1 MRKNMFNEDGR
12 VKIPALVHLTRLG
25 YTYRSTK
32 KIRPVVDVETN
43 IYRPSFL
50 AAINRLNAATL
61 GEQTLTEQDAER
73 IIRQLGDML
82 QGEDLGRKF
91 FMKLQQGVPYDGRIL
106 RLIDFDKREK
116 NTFEVVTEMPCGT
129 EEASFRPDITI
140 YINGLPLAFMEVK
153 KPNNLKGMQA
163 EYQRMT
169 MRSTDAKFRVYINET
184 QLMLFSNNME
194 YNDCESVPIS
204 GAFYATAAYGHLF
217 FSHFREEAP
226 HLERVIQPLDEE
238 AETEILRDANMAA
251 LRSTAEYPVNRRPDT
266 PTNRLLTSLFA
277 PERLLFLLHYGFNYV
292 TRTNAEG
299 VQQLEKHVMRYQQ
312 FFASLAMRRCAADLQ
327 KQPLGYIQPA
337 PSSLGIVAERPQP
350 QKARGG
356 VIWHTQGSGKTELAY
371 YNVHILSDYY
381 AARHIVAKFYF
392 IVDRLDLMT
401 QAANEFRAR
410 GLNVVEVE
418 NRAKFIENI
427 QSLNEQTDTGG
438 LVMNVVNIQRFS
450 DEAVVKAPVYHVQVQ
465 RIYFIDEAH
474 RDFKETGEYLSRLV
488 NSDRQAIKFA
498 LTGTPLIG
506 KVKTKDLFGDYLHKY
521 YYNMSI
527 KDGYTLRLIR
537 EGIKTEYRL
546 KLEGVANLL
555 EEQVAK
561 GSLQK
566 KDITCQ
572 IEYVQPLVDYIEEDF
587 TAFRLMTQD
596 TIQTQHAAPV
606 GAMIVCDSSAQ
617 AQAVQNELVRRGTF
631 SSALILSTIGETKE
645 ELTAKRDAFK
655 RGETDILVVYN
666 MLLTGFDAPR
676 LKKMYLGRK
685 IKAHN
690 LLQALTRVNRPYQG
704 LHYGYVVDF
713 ADIRQEFDKTNQA
726 YLAEL
731 QEELGDSYRQ
741 YASIFK
747 TTEEIEEDLTKIK
760 DTLFSFNT
768 TNLEQFEREIDAIE
782 EKQPLYTL
790 RHALNLYKELH
801 NLAGLFGYQEILER
815 LEPEKVKRLLQMVS
829 LRIET
834 LNQQDLL
841 HGTENM
847 DALIEA
853 SCSHLTIHFHK
864 VAEGELALAD
874 GYYEKRN
881 RTLGEFARNQDPKDP
896 EYIALK
902 DELRRVLE
910 NHDMR
915 EMSLDEMKAQDEKL
929 TSIRQ
934 QIQRLNAANQR
945 LADAYDGDN
954 RFMRLHKKFARNDQ
968 LHAPSKLFRV
978 LFGLKQATDDT
989 LLHNTHLLENEAVFQ
1004 QLLRQSIRKSL
1015 KIEFPDIPLAKRRSL
1030 TKALSADVYQEYT
1043 L

>member
-1 MRKNMFNEDGR
+1 
-12 VKIPALVHLTRLG
+12 
-25 YTYRSTK
+25 
-32 KIRPVVDVETN
+32 
-43 IYRPSFL
+43 
-50 AAINRLNAATL
+50 
-61 GEQTLTEQDAER
+61 
-73 IIRQLGDML
+73 
-82 QGEDLGRKF
+82 
-91 FMKLQQGVPYDGRIL
+91 
-106 RLIDFDKREK
+106 
-116 NTFEVVTEMPCGT
+116 
-129 EEASFRPDITI
+129 PDITI
-140 YINGLPLAFMEVK
+140 YLNGLPLAFMEVK

-169 MRSTDAKFRVYINET
+169 ERSTEAKFRTYINET

-194 YNDCESVPIS
+194 YNDRETVPIS

-217 FSHFREEAP
+217 FSHFREEDP
-226 HLERVIQPLDEE
+226 HLDRFVRSLDEAAE
-238 AETEILRDANMAA
+238 AAILRDTNMAA
-251 LRSTAEYPVNRRPDT
+251 LRSTAEYPLNRRPDT
-266 PTNRLLTSLFA
+266 PTNRLLTSLFS

-312 FFASLAMRRCAADLQ
+312 FFATLAILHCIDGLQ
-327 KQPLGYIQPA
+327 QPQGYTQPA
-337 PSSLGIVAERPQP
+337 PPSFGMVAESPLPR
-350 QKARGG
+350 KARGG

-371 YNVHILSDYY
+371 YNVHVLADYY
-381 AARHIVAKFYF
+381 AAHHIAAKFYF

-410 GLNVVEVE
+410 GLTVVEVG
-418 NRAKFIENI
+418 NRAKFIENL
-427 QSLNEQTDTGG
+427 QSLSDQTDKGG

-450 DEAVVKAPVYHVQVQ
+450 DEAVAKAPVYNVRVQ

-474 RDFKETGEYLSRLV
+474 RDFKETGEYLARLV

-521 YYNMSI
+521 YYNTSI

-546 KLEGVANLL
+546 KLEGAANILDQKV
-555 EEQVAK
+555 EK

-566 KDITCQ
+566 KDVTSQ
-572 IEYVQPLVDYIEEDF
+572 PEYVQPLVDYVEEDF
-587 TAFRLMTQD
+587 IAFRLMTQD
-596 TIQTQHAAPV
+596 TLEKQHAAPV
-606 GAMIVCDSSAQ
+606 GGMIVCDSSEQ
-617 AQAVQNELVRRGTF
+617 AQAVQKELARRGHF
-631 SSALILSTIGETKE
+631 RSSLILSTIGETKE
-645 ELTAKRDAFK
+645 ELTEKRDAFK
-655 RGETDILVVYN
+655 RGETDLLVVYN

-690 LLQALTRVNRPYQG
+690 LLQALTRVNRPYKG
-704 LHYGYVVDF
+704 LRYGYVVDF
-713 ADIRQEFDKTNQA
+713 ADIRQEFDKTNKA

-741 YASIFK
+741 YSSIFK
-747 TTEEIEEDLTKIK
+747 TTEEIEQDLTKIR
-760 DTLFSFNT
+760 DQLFSFDT
-768 TNLEQFEREIDAIE
+768 DNLERFEQEIDAIE
-782 EKQPLYTL
+782 EKQPLYEL
-790 RHALNLYKELH
+790 RHALDLYRELH
-801 NLAGLFGYQEILER
+801 NLSELFGYQEILER
-815 LEPEKVKRLLQMVS
+815 LEPEKVRRLLQMIN

-834 LNQQDLL
+834 LNQQDLAN
-841 HGTENM
+841 GTDDME
-847 DALIEA
+847 ALIEA

-864 VAEGELALAD
+864 VSEGELSLAD

-881 RTLGEFARNQDPKDP
+881 RTLGEFARNQDKKDP

-915 EMSLDEMKAQDEKL
+915 EMTLDEMKAQDEKL

-934 QIQRLNAANQR
+934 RIQQVNAYNQR
-945 LADAYDGDN
+945 LADEYGGDN
-954 RFMRLHKKFARNDQ
+954 RFMRLHKHLAHHPYLQ
-968 LHAPSKLFRV
+968 SPAKLFGV
-978 LFGLKQATDDT
+978 LAGLKQSTDDT
-989 LLHNTHLLENEAVFQ
+989 LLHNVHLLENEAVFE

-1015 KIEFPDIPLAKRRSL
+1015 KTAFPDIPLADRRAL
-1030 TKALSADVYQEYT
+1030 TKAMSVDIYQEYSF
-1043 L
+1043 

>member
-1 MRKNMFNEDGR
+1 MRKNMFSEDGR

-32 KIRPVVDVETN
+32 KIRPCVDLETN
-43 IYRPSFL
+43 IYRTSFL
-50 AAINRLNAATL
+50 AALNRLNAAEL
-61 GEQTLTEQDAER
+61 GERTLTEQDAER

-91 FMKLQQGVPYDGRIL
+91 FMKLQQGFSYDDHIL
-106 RLIDFDKREK
+106 RLIDFNHLDT

-129 EEASFRPDITI
+129 EDLSFRPDITV

-163 EYQRMT
+163 EYQRMIK
-169 MRSTDAKFRVYINET
+169 RSMEAKFRVYINET

-194 YNDCESVPIS
+194 YNDRESVPIS

-217 FSHFREEAP
+217 FSHFREEDL
-226 HLERVIQPLDEE
+226 HLERFVRPLDEE
-238 AETEILRDANMAA
+238 AETEILRDTNMAA
-251 LRSTAEYPVNRRPDT
+251 LRSTAEYPLNRRPNT
-266 PTNRLLTSLFA
+266 PTNRLLTSLFS

-312 FFASLAMRRCAADLQ
+312 FFAALAMRYCVANLQ
-327 KQPLGYIQPA
+327 QPQRYIQPK
-337 PSSLGIVAERPQP
+337 PSSLGIVAETPLPR
-350 QKARGG
+350 KARGG

-381 AARHIVAKFYF
+381 TARHIVTKFYF

-427 QSLNEQTDTGG
+427 QSLSDQTDTGG

-450 DEAVVKAPVYHVQVQ
+450 HEAVAKAPVYNVQVQ

-474 RDFKETGEYLSRLV
+474 RDFKENGEYLSRLV

-546 KLEGVANLL
+546 KLEDAANML
-555 EEQVAK
+555 EKQVAK

-566 KDITCQ
+566 QDITCQ
-572 IEYVQPLVDYIEEDF
+572 PEYVQPLMDYIEEDF
-587 TAFRLMTQD
+587 AAFRLMTQD
-596 TIQTQHAAPV
+596 IIKEQHAAPV

-617 AQAVQNELVRRGTF
+617 AQAVQKELTRRRHF

-655 RGETDILVVYN
+655 RSETDFLVVYN

-690 LLQALTRVNRPYQG
+690 LLQALTRVNRPYKG
-704 LHYGYVVDF
+704 LRYGYVVDF
-713 ADIRQEFDKTNQA
+713 ADIRQEFDKTNKA
-726 YLAEL
+726 YVAEL

-747 TTEEIEEDLTKIK
+747 TTEEIEKDLTKIK

-768 TNLEQFEREIDAIE
+768 NNLEQFEQEIDAIE
-782 EKQPLYTL
+782 EKQSLYEL

-801 NLAGLFGYQEILER
+801 NLSELFGYQEILER
-815 LEPEKVKRLLQMVS
+815 LEPEKAKRLLQMVN

-841 HGTENM
+841 NGTENM
-847 DALIEA
+847 EALIEA
-853 SCSHLTIHFHK
+853 SCSHLDIHFHK
-864 VAEGELALAD
+864 VSEGELALAD

-881 RTLGEFARNQDPKDP
+881 RTLGEFACNQDPKDP

-915 EMSLDEMKAQDEKL
+915 EMSLDEMKMQDEQL

-934 QIQRLNAANQR
+934 QMQRINAANQR
-945 LADAYDGDN
+945 LADKYDGDN
-954 RFMRLHKKFARNDQ
+954 RFMRLHKKLARNDQ
-968 LHAPSKLFRV
+968 LRSPSKLFSV
-978 LFGLKQATDDT
+978 LSGLKQVTDNT
-989 LLHNTHLLENEAVFQ
+989 LLHNAHLLENEAVFQ

-1015 KIEFPDIPLAKRRSL
+1015 KAEFPDIPLADRRSL
-1030 TKALSADVYQEYT
+1030 TKDLSTDIYQEYT